1 MVKNIKVIPSQ
12 ECAPQHKLLTCELG
26 LKLTKPHPKSFF
38 PKLRYWNL
46 KEQTVQKEFERVFTS
61 KVNAVN
67 TAAASTEEV

>member
-12 ECAPQHKLLTCELG
+12 ECVPQYKLLTCELR
-26 LKLTKPHPKSFF
+26 LKITKPYPKAFF

-46 KEQTVQKEFERVFTS
+46 KEQTVQKEFERVFML
-61 KVNAVN
+61 KVNAFN